1 MASLTRPL
9 WSPYA
14 AVVCDVNALSLV
26 GAILLVKQLEVVE
39 QEGPD
44 QGDERLVLF
53 SYQNSHYVLAVAAAP
68 RQSCRPRCYRWAAP
82 SWQYLAWYQI
92 KLDILYSCSL

>member
-14 AVVCDVNALSLV
+14 AIVCDVNALSLV

-53 SYQNSHYVLAVAAAP
+53 GYQISHYAELPSPVLSLGGPLMAVSGLVPDKA
-68 RQSCRPRCYRWAAP
+68 R
-82 SWQYLAWYQI
+82 
-92 KLDILYSCSL
+92 YSL

>member
-53 SYQNSHYVLAVAAAP
+53 GYQISHYVLAVAAAL
-68 RQSCRPRCYRWAAP
+68 RQTCRPRCYRWAAP
-82 SWQYLAWYQI
+82 FMAVSGLVPDKAN
-92 KLDILYSCSL
+92 YSL

>member
-53 SYQNSHYVLAVAAAP
+53 GY
-68 RQSCRPRCYRWAAP
+68 
-82 SWQYLAWYQI
+82 
-92 KLDILYSCSL
+92 